1 MKQTRR
7 AQKVSFY
14 VAIISYVAAIGSV
27 FASVYYSGELGGDHP
42 VVASFGAAVVFFVGV
57 GIVLHV
63 IGRADIPDLKIRSA
77 PGDADKTDLN

>member
-1 MKQTRR
+1 MTQTRR

-14 VAIISYVAAIGSV
+14 IAIISYVAAIGCI
-27 FASVYYSGELGGDHP
+27 FASVHYSAELGNNHP

-63 IGRADIPDLKIRSA
+63 IGRADIPDLKIK
-77 PGDADKTDLN
+77 PGPGNADKSDLK